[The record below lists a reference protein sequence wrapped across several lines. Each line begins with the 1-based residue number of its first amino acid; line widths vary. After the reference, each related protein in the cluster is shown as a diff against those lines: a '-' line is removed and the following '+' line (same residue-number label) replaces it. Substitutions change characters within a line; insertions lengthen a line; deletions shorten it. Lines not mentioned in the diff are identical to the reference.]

1 MFLPNLIKFWIHDWV
16 IQAENDP
23 DLTFMVRNMT
33 TLVEQIPTYLPCPTM
48 FFNMDD
54 PRKKSNLLH
63 HPFSSFKNAKLTVH
77 IVLTNSHD
85 GHRWLATIR
94 TSFIF
99 LNIDQENSQ
108 EIQNQLIYGPH
119 FHHWKV
125 NLGSWITWYISETEC
140 SLFTI
145 WRLKSTVIPKKA
157 ISHLSIWQN
166 WCSGQFYHS

>member
-1 MFLPNLIKFWIHDWV
+1 
-16 IQAENDP
+16 
-23 DLTFMVRNMT
+23 MVRNMT

-94 TSFIF
+94 TPYIF

-108 EIQNQLIYGPH
+108 DIQSQQINGNLCLPYRIEIFFLNQCCL
-119 FHHWKV
+119 
-125 NLGSWITWYISETEC
+125 
-140 SLFTI
+140 
-145 WRLKSTVIPKKA
+145 
-157 ISHLSIWQN
+157 
-166 WCSGQFYHS
+166 GQFPRWTQVTCHRQNIFLCTKLFLKRETLFKWGIT

>member
-1 MFLPNLIKFWIHDWV
+1 
-16 IQAENDP
+16 
-23 DLTFMVRNMT
+23 MVRNMT

-94 TSFIF
+94 TSFILANNEPKKF
-99 LNIDQENSQ
+99 LGTLI
-108 EIQNQLIYGPH
+108 IQSKLSLDNMYLYLLFVSEKYQLQTQVSWHYQNAVYILRKH
-119 FHHWKV
+119 E
-125 NLGSWITWYISETEC
+125 LQGSWI
-140 SLFTI
+140 L
-145 WRLKSTVIPKKA
+145 VI
-157 ISHLSIWQN
+157 
-166 WCSGQFYHS
+166 